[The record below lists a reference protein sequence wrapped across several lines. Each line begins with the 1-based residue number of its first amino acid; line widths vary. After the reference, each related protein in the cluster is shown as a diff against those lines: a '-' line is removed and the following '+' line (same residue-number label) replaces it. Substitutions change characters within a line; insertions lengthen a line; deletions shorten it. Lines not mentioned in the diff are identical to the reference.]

1 MLHKLARDNFLHNI
15 RPGETYS
22 IEISKKK
29 NSNNN
34 NNYYQSNFLEQNFH
48 LGNRRKTNFFS
59 L

>member
-22 IEISKKK
+22 IEIKKK
-29 NSNNN
+29 KIVIIIIIN
-34 NNYYQSNFLEQNFH
+34 QSNFLEQNFH
-48 LGNRRKTNFFS
+48 LGNRRKTNFLS

>member
-22 IEISKKK
+22 IEIKKK

-34 NNYYQSNFLEQNFH
+34 NN
-48 LGNRRKTNFFS
+48 
-59 L
+59 